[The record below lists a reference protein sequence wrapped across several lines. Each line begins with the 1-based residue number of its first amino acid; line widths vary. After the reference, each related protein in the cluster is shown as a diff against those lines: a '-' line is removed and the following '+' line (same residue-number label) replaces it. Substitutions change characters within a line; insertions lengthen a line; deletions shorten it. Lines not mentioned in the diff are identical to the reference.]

1 MGADPTFN
9 LAQVTKE
16 ADKALEQAKALQAR
30 QAEGQKKLN
39 AIEKGIT
46 KLEGSLLS
54 GNDKAKTTR
63 RKTEIDDLQKI
74 QKKDREKRKDKK
86 RREEIKK
93 TFAKRKQKTGA
104 GGRNIGGR

>member
-1 MGADPTFN
+1 MSSNQLGFTPKN
-9 LAQVTKE
+9 L
-16 ADKALEQAKALQAR
+16 DFGS
-30 QAEGQKKLN
+30 EGQKKLN

-54 GNDKAKTTR
+54 GNDKAKTTS
-63 RKTEIDDLQKI
+63 RKTEIDNL
-74 QKKDREKRKDKK
+74 QKKDREKKKDKK